1 MQRNLKWCCET
12 SINDPLFK
20 TGVMKRKSKI
30 NEMRKIGSEGWV
42 QVSQSRIP
50 RLWKKSFCCNG

>member
-1 MQRNLKWCCET
+1 MQRYLKWCCET

-30 NEMRKIGSEGWV
+30 NEMRKIGSEG
-42 QVSQSRIP
+42 
-50 RLWKKSFCCNG
+50 